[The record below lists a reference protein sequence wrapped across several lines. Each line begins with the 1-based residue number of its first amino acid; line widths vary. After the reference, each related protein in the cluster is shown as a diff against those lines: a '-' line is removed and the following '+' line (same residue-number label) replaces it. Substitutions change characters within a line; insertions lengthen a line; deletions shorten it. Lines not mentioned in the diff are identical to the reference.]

1 MTLSQP
7 LINQLTLIQLDPAHI
22 ENLVASAIAEDLAGG
37 VDVTSVA
44 TIPANHQS
52 VAEYRVRKSGIVA
65 GLHIAAA
72 TLESQGITDYLILV
86 NEGDHVEAE
95 QVIIEAYG
103 PTRALLLTERTALN
117 FLGRLSGIAT
127 LTHQWV
133 SAVASYST
141 KIRDTRKTT
150 PLMREV
156 EKFAVRAGGGVNH
169 RMSLSDAALVK
180 DNHIVAAGGVVP
192 AFDAV
197 RKTFP
202 NVAIEVEVDNLEQL
216 GEVVEAGADLVLLD
230 NMTPEQCGEAVRMVN
245 GRTRLEASGGLTL
258 ENAAKYAATGVDFL
272 AVGALTHSASV
283 LDIGV
288 DLKNR
293 KES

>member
-7 LINQLTLIQLDPAHI
+7 LINQLTLIQLDPAQI

-72 TLESQGITDYLILV
+72 TLESQGITDYLVLV
-86 NEGDHVEAE
+86 NEGDHVEAG

-103 PTRALLLTERTALN
+103 STRALLLTERTALN

-133 SAVASYST
+133 SAVASYPT

-216 GEVVEAGADLVLLD
+216 AEVVEAGADLVLLD

>member
-7 LINQLTLIQLDPAHI
+7 LINQLTLIQLDPAQI

>member
-7 LINQLTLIQLDPAHI
+7 LINQLTLIQLDPARI

-103 PTRALLLTERTALN
+103 STRALLLTERTALN

-133 SAVASYST
+133 SAVASYPT

>member
-7 LINQLTLIQLDPAHI
+7 LVNQLTANALDPVQI
-22 ENLVASAIAEDLAGG
+22 ELLVKAAIAEDLAGG

-44 TIPANHQS
+44 TISADHQS
-52 VAEYRVRKSGIVA
+52 IAEYRARKGGIFA

-86 NEGDHVEAE
+86 NEGDHVEAG

-103 PTRALLLTERTALN
+103 KTRELLLTERTALN

-133 SAVASYST
+133 TAVAGTKT

-150 PLMREV
+150 PLLREV

-169 RMSLSDAALVK
+169 RMSLSDAALIK

-192 AFDAV
+192 AFTAV
-197 RKTFP
+197 REKFP
-202 NVAIEVEVDNLEQL
+202 NISIEVEVDNLTQL
-216 GEVVEAGADLVLLD
+216 SEVVEAGADLVLLD
-230 NMTPEQCGEAVRMVN
+230 NMSPAECAEAVRIVS
-245 GRTRLEASGGLTL
+245 GRTKLEASGGLTL
-258 ENAAKYAATGVDFL
+258 ANAAAYAATGVDFL

-283 LDIGV
+283 LDIGL
-288 DLKNR
+288 DLRNR
-293 KES
+293 EEK

>member
-180 DNHIVAAGGVVP
+180 DNHIVAAGGVVQ
-192 AFDAV
+192 AFEEV
-197 RKTFP
+197 RKKFP
-202 NVAIEVEVDNLEQL
+202 SIAIEVEVDNLEQL